1 MVQAPKAVKGV
12 FFFLGLVAIQRKGL
26 WRFDMNILQRISE
39 SDKEQ
44 VPSIPSKL
52 DVSVS
57 AVYSFKFSHWHNL
70 TTFIWVLFWKGGFL
84 LYLDSCFFD
93 WAYQFNPWLVQ
104 TPTFFKHV
112 FLCEAINITS
122 AQVLYVILAPFWM
135 MKLDRWGCLR
145 PMLSLTACTASSA
158 ARAPNSNF
166 AKCPSRPF
174 GNSFKSNLH
183 PVAMRFD
190 AAEMT
195 DASSD
200 LWNAYYLMHNWASKS
215 SKLDMFIIRGFVDLT
230 VCQRRM
236 AWGHRFRRQL
246 EVRCDCRISGPRWL
260 S

>member
-1 MVQAPKAVKGV
+1 M
-12 FFFLGLVAIQRKGL
+12 
-26 WRFDMNILQRISE
+26 E
-39 SDKEQ
+39 
-44 VPSIPSKL
+44 
-52 DVSVS
+52 
-57 AVYSFKFSHWHNL
+57 
-70 TTFIWVLFWKGGFL
+70 GGFL
-84 LYLDSCFFD
+84 YFTWTGLNFCFFD
-93 WAYQFNPWLVQ
+93 WAYQVNPWLVQ

-135 MKLDRWGCLR
+135 MKLDRWGCLH
-145 PMLSLTACTASSA
+145 PMLSLTARTVSSA